1 MSAGSRSYL
10 PSRESSFDEA
20 EWDRWMTLSESE
32 AEAEVAAADREF
44 EKFCNSMS
52 PLQSYRFWRRYVLI
66 SIIENRRRLRDPKLA
81 RIAFVDQIFRD
92 GIKRSQR
99 SLLKHRHHFQTGQ
112 WPGEA

>member
-1 MSAGSRSYL
+1 MSGARPYL
-10 PSRESSFDEA
+10 PSRGNEIDEA

-44 EKFCNSMS
+44 DEFCKSMT
-52 PLQSYRFWRRYVLI
+52 PLQSYRFWRRYILI
-66 SIIENRRRLRDPKLA
+66 SIMENRRRLRDPNLA
-81 RIAFVDQIFRD
+81 RIAIVDQMFRE

-99 SLLKHRHHFQTGQ
+99 SLLKQRHHFQTGF

>member
-1 MSAGSRSYL
+1 MSATRPYL
-10 PSRESSFDEA
+10 PSRGDEIDEA
-20 EWDRWMTLSESE
+20 EWSRWMTLSESE
-32 AEAEVAAADREF
+32 AEAEVAAADRDF
-44 EKFCNSMS
+44 QKFCNSMS

-66 SIIENRRRLRDPKLA
+66 SIMENRRRLRDPRLA
-81 RIAFVDQIFRD
+81 RIAIVDQMFRE